1 MKVLHRILNI
11 HVRNVRLSDQVE
23 LEKTA
28 RGTPGFSGAD
38 LANLVNEAALL
49 ASRRKADFVEQQDLE
64 EARDKVIWGRE
75 RRSHALDDDEK
86 KLTAY
91 HEAGHA
97 IAMHYMEECE
107 PIHKVTIIPRG
118 RALGATM
125 QLPTKDRYT
134 QSQKKLEAD
143 LVAFMGGRAAEELI
157 FGDITTI
164 F

>member
-1 MKVLHRILNI
+1 M
-11 HVRNVRLSDQVE
+11 
-23 LEKTA
+23 
-28 RGTPGFSGAD
+28 
-38 LANLVNEAALL
+38 
-49 ASRRKADFVEQQDLE
+49 
-64 EARDKVIWGRE
+64 IWGRE

-125 QLPTKDRYT
+125 QLPKKDRYT

-143 LVAFMGGRAAEELI
+143 LVAFGRASRRGAYLEISPLVH
-157 FGDITTI
+157 TTI
-164 F
+164 LNAQQRLHVLWFVNMA